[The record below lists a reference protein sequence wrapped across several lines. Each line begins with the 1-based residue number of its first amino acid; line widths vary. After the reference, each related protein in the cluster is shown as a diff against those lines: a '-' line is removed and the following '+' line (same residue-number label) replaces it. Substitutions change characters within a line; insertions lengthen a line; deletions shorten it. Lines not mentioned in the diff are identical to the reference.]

1 MLGDLG
7 MMRAHILG
15 HDSMR
20 FPATSL
26 RRFGPLLLVLL
37 ALLTARPAAA
47 AEPFAL
53 ATTPGLLPKTVV
65 PLHYAVE
72 LKPDLAAAT
81 FAGQVMID
89 IEVHEPTAEIILNAL
104 DLRLETATVAEQSA
118 QITQDVAAQIA
129 TLRLAQPL
137 PAGTHTLRIAYA
149 GRINSYGRGLFYVD
163 YPVEGGR
170 KRMLATHF
178 EPSDA
183 RRLIPSWDE
192 PAFKA
197 TFAATVTVPDAFL
210 AVSNMPAARES
221 AAGPGLKRVEFAA
234 TPRMSSYLFVLA
246 AGELEQLSGDADG
259 TTISV
264 VTTLGKREQGRY
276 ALDSAIKLL
285 RYYNDYFGVRYPLPK
300 LDLIAVPGGM
310 SGAMEN
316 WGGIVFFESRL
327 LFDPRW
333 SPNVARRWIFSILA
347 HEIAHQW
354 FGNLVTMG
362 WWDDLWLNEGFASWM
377 DPKATQVL
385 NPAWPVWLD
394 IAGGTQW
401 AMKQDARPTTHAI
414 QHPVRDQSEVLSA
427 FDSITYTKGR
437 AIIRQLE
444 AYLGENAF
452 RTGIRQY
459 MQTRA
464 YGNATTADLWNALQ
478 AASGKPVAEI
488 AAGFTE
494 QPGLPL
500 IVSEASCVGGET
512 RLALR
517 QERLSLRDPV
527 MHSEQWSVPIAYRAV
542 GAAAAE
548 SLLLRDKST
557 TLAVAGCGRPIK
569 LNSGDV
575 GYYRVQCDDATM
587 AALTQ
592 AFAQLPRE
600 DRANLLADTWALV
613 EAARVAPERFMALA
627 EAAGP
632 GDDRAVWEQAIR
644 TYTYL
649 DFLERG
655 RPTRPALQ
663 AYLRGRLRPVFER
676 LGWDRKQGEP
686 IDDGLLRTRII
697 RVLGELGD
705 EGVLAEARRRFATF
719 QKDPASLRP
728 ALRDPVFRL
737 AGRDADRATYD
748 ALLALA
754 RKATNT
760 EERSRYYTALAG
772 ARDPALAQET
782 LRIALSDEL
791 PPNLAGGLIW
801 TVASGG
807 EQTALAW
814 SFIKANLDALVAR
827 HGVDYRDN
835 QIPYL
840 LTNSADPATAAE
852 LRAFTPVLQTGGG
865 RVNAARAE
873 DDILTH
879 ADIVARQLPA
889 IETWIRRRAAP

>member
-1 MLGDLG
+1 
-7 MMRAHILG
+7 MR
-15 HDSMR
+15 S
-20 FPATSL
+20 PAASL
-26 RRFGPLLLVLL
+26 RRLRPLLLVLL
-37 ALLTARPAAA
+37 TLLVMRGAMA
-47 AEPFAL
+47 AEPFAF
-53 ATTPGLLPKTVV
+53 ATTPGLLPKTIV

-72 LKPDLAAAT
+72 LKPDLAAESFT
-81 FAGQVMID
+81 GQAVID
-89 IEVHEPTAEIILNAL
+89 IEIREPTSEIVLNAL
-104 DLRLETATVAEQSA
+104 ELRLDTATVAGQTA
-118 QITQDVAAQIA
+118 QITQDVAAQTA

-137 PAGTHTLRIAYA
+137 PVGPHTLRSAYA
-149 GRINSYGRGLFYVD
+149 GRINSFGRGLFYID

-170 KRMLATHF
+170 KRMLATNF

-183 RRLIPSWDE
+183 RRLIPCWDE

-197 TFAATVTVPDAFL
+197 TFAAAVTVPDTFL
-210 AVSNMPAARES
+210 AVSNMPATGES
-221 AAGPGLKRVEFAA
+221 AAGPGLKRVEFAS
-234 TPRMSSYLFVLA
+234 TPKMSSYLFVLA

-264 VTTLGKREQGRY
+264 VTTRGKREQGRY
-276 ALDSAIKLL
+276 ALDSAIGLL
-285 RYYNDYFGVRYPLPK
+285 RYFNDYFGVRYPLPK
-300 LDLIAVPGGM
+300 LDLIAVPGGL

-316 WGGIVFFESRL
+316 WGGIIFFENLL

-333 SPNVARRWIFSILA
+333 TPEIARRWIFSVLA

-362 WWDDLWLNEGFASWM
+362 WWEDLWLNEGFASWM

-385 NPAWPVWLD
+385 NPDWPVWLD

-414 QHPVRDQSEVLSA
+414 QHPVRDQSEVLSV

-444 AYLGENAF
+444 AYLGEDAF
-452 RTGIRQY
+452 RAGIRQY
-459 MQTRA
+459 MQARA
-464 YGNATTADLWNALQ
+464 YGNATTADLWKALE

-517 QERLSLRDPV
+517 QERLSLRDAV
-527 MHSEQWSVPIAYRAV
+527 AHREQWSVPIRYRAL
-542 GAAAAE
+542 GASTAD
-548 SLLLRDKST
+548 SFLLRDKT
-557 TLAVAGCGRPIK
+557 ATLTVAGCGQPIK

-575 GYYRVQCDDATM
+575 GYFRVQYDDATL

-592 AFAQLPRE
+592 SFAQLARE

-613 EAARVAPERFMALA
+613 EAARVAPQHFMALA
-627 EAAGP
+627 DAVGP
-632 GDDRAVWEQAIR
+632 GDERAVWEQVLR

-655 RPTRPALQ
+655 RPARPALQ

-676 LGWDRKQGEP
+676 LGWDRNQGEP
-686 IDDGLLRTRII
+686 VDDNLLRTRVI

-705 EGVLAEARRRFATF
+705 ESVLAEARSRFAAF
-719 QKDPASLRP
+719 QKDPASLPP
-728 ALRDPVFRL
+728 ALREPVFRL
-737 AGRDADRATYD
+737 VGRDADRATYD

-754 RKATNT
+754 RKTTST

-782 LRIALSDEL
+782 LRIALSNEL

-801 TVASGG
+801 TVASNG
-807 EQTALAW
+807 EQPALAW
-814 SFIKANLDALVAR
+814 SFIKENLDALVAR
-827 HGVDYRDN
+827 HGVAYRDN
-835 QIPYL
+835 QMPYV
-840 LTNSADPATAAE
+840 LTNSIDPAFAAE
-852 LRAFTPVLQTGGG
+852 LRTFAPLLQTGGG
-865 RVNAARAE
+865 RVNVERAE
-873 DDILTH
+873 DSILTN
-879 ADIVARQLPA
+879 ADIAARQLPP
-889 IETWIRRRAAP
+889 IEDWIRRRTAP